1 MGNSKDKNSEQTK
14 ALKEKLTLQPTRVW
28 DKLSEEEREKCFAY
42 CAAYTE
48 FLNTCRTERRA
59 VEFFVARAVQ
69 AGFTDLSARPA
80 DAKKAFLAHR
90 GKILALAVI
99 GKRTLTEGIR
109 LITSHVDCPRLD
121 LKPNPLYEDTGLALL
136 KTHYYG
142 GIKKYQWVARGLALC
157 GTVVLQD
164 GTAVQVDVGMRPDD
178 PVLTV
183 PDLLPHLSRKQ
194 MEQKASEFI
203 PAETL
208 NVIIGGIPYEDKEAE
223 DRVKLAVLESLNKR
237 YGMTE
242 EDFLSAELQIVPAEP
257 ARDCGMDRSFIAG
270 YGQDDRVCA
279 YTSFAATLETENP
292 EHTAVAVFY
301 DKEEIGSE
309 GNTSAKSVF
318 LELFLMEL
326 MHARDIKPSL
336 WNLHKMLTNS
346 KALSA
351 DVTGG
356 LDPNFPDVSEKRN
369 TAKLGYGIGLKR
381 YTGHGGKYMASE
393 ANAEHVS
400 WIRKLFNDNAVVWQV
415 AGMGKVDEGGGG
427 TVAKYLAN
435 AGVDIIDCGPPLLGM
450 HSPMEVSSKDD
461 VWMCHK
467 AFKVFF
473 AS

>member
-1 MGNSKDKNSEQTK
+1 MANSKNTNSDKTK
-14 ALKEKLTLQPTRVW
+14 ELQDKLVKQPTRVW
-28 DKLSEEEREKCFAY
+28 DRLSETEKEEAVSY
-42 CAAYTE
+42 CARYMA

-59 VEFFVARAVQ
+59 VKFFVDRALQ
-69 AGFTDLSARPA
+69 AGFMDLAAVRSLSS
-80 DAKKAFLAHR
+80 KIFFVLR
-90 GKILALAVI
+90 GKILAAAVI
-99 GKRTLTEGIR
+99 GQKPLTEGIR

-142 GIKKYQWVARGLALC
+142 GIKKYHWVARGLALC
-157 GTVVLQD
+157 GTVILQD
-164 GTAVQVDVGMRPDD
+164 GTVVEVEIGTGPDD

-183 PDLLPHLSRKQ
+183 PDLLPHLARKQ
-194 MEQKASEFI
+194 LEQKASEFI

-208 NVIIGGIPYEDKEAE
+208 NVIVGGLPYEDKDAE
-223 DRVKLAVLESLNKR
+223 ERVKLAVLQLLNAK

-242 EDFLSAELQIVPAEP
+242 EDFLSAELQMVPAEP
-257 ARDCGMDRSFIAG
+257 AKDCGLDRSLIAA

-279 YTSFAATLETENP
+279 YTSFTALLETENP
-292 EHTAVAVFY
+292 EFTAVAVFY

-309 GNTSAKSVF
+309 GNSSAKSVF
-318 LELFLMEL
+318 LEMFLMEL
-326 MHARDIKPSL
+326 MHASGMDPSS

-346 KALSA
+346 RALSA

-356 LDPNFPDVSEKRN
+356 LDPNFPDVYEKRN
-369 TAKLGYGIGLKR
+369 TAKLGYGIGFKR

-393 ANAEHVS
+393 ANAEHAS
-400 WIRKLFNDNAVVWQV
+400 WVRKLFNDNGVVWQI

-435 AGVDIIDCGPPLLGM
+435 AGAEILDCGPPLLGM
-450 HSPMEVSSKDD
+450 HSPLEVTSKDD

-473 AS
+473 QS